1 MQAPKNV
8 LSGIKKAVAKARRK
22 ESAASAPALGQLALI
37 ELSVSILD
45 AIQGAR
51 RTVEIQN
58 PDETFRKVS
67 VLIPPGV
74 RTGSIIRLRNKDRRN
89 EEVVCIIRV
98 ESHPWLSLT
107 ERGLT
112 MEVPLTVPEALEG
125 CKIQVPSLG
134 EPLLVTVE
142 PLTQTG
148 KEVRLKGQGILDRDG
163 VRGDLYIRF
172 LVRIP
177 HKPLPDEIRS
187 LTELMAELYTTPVRE
202 HLPNRIVGE

>member
-1 MQAPKNV
+1 
-8 LSGIKKAVAKARRK
+8 
-22 ESAASAPALGQLALI
+22 
-37 ELSVSILD
+37 
-45 AIQGAR
+45 
-51 RTVEIQN
+51 
-58 PDETFRKVS
+58 
-67 VLIPPGV
+67 
-74 RTGSIIRLRNKDRRN
+74 
-89 EEVVCIIRV
+89 
-98 ESHPWLSLT
+98 
-107 ERGLT
+107 